1 MKHVIAVITFFYCGL
16 TMAQSPV
23 FIDVRSADEYQQG
36 HVEGARLIPHD
47 EIVDG
52 IAKLEPGMDTPLYLY
67 CRSGRRAGMAAE
79 ELRELGYTRVVNL
92 RSLENAQRTSN
103 QMQLCARSSDA
114 PGCNNPEMYLETVPA
129 T

>member
-1 MKHVIAVITFFYCGL
+1 MKTLFFVL
-16 TMAQSPV
+16 TLLCPVLALAQSPV
-23 FIDVRSADEYQQG
+23 FIDVRSADEYSQG
-36 HVEGARLIPHD
+36 HVEGARLIPHE
-47 EIVDG
+47 EIVEG
-52 IAKLEPGMDTPLYLY
+52 IAQLEPGMDTPLYLY